1 MFRFGPTTNNDIPFD
16 VLCQAT
22 ARTALATLRYSGHPP
37 TPRNLKLLLV
47 SAPRTKA
54 EVQDRGRRE
63 ASFCR
68 DCLEVATERTAGGS
82 VEDKK
87 AVKEARLVFLQLLPM
102 TTPATRCL
110 VETAVLTLAPV
121 FSRSPVELEAT
132 AAAVAVG
139 AAS

>member
-1 MFRFGPTTNNDIPFD
+1 MFRFGPTTTNDIPFD

-22 ARTALATLRYSGHPP
+22 ARTALATLRYAGHPP
-37 TPRNLKLLLV
+37 TPRNLKLLLA

-54 EVQDRGRRE
+54 EVEDRSHRE

-82 VEDKK
+82 VGEKE
-87 AVKEARLVFLQLLPM
+87 AVKEARLVFLTLLPM
-102 TTPATRCL
+102 TTAATRSL
-110 VETAVLTLAPV
+110 IETAVLTLAPV
-121 FSRSPVELEAT
+121 FSRSPVTPEAT
-132 AAAVAVG
+132 GAAVAAG